1 MRAGNLDSRIVH
13 GASRAIRDSSMTL
26 RTRLTISLNGLLL
39 VTVALV
45 SGLTLFTTVHSLR
58 EDARHN
64 ALSTASLLARAATV
78 SIGAPG
84 EIENLIG
91 DQMVVQA
98 RLAAHLVK
106 IAEGKAGLSP
116 QEINAVL
123 DDVTRNTVLDEF
135 WITDPQ
141 GKAYLRSTEARMA
154 EDFQFLPDPEL
165 QPQSHEFY
173 KLLADKTGA
182 AVVVQEARRRE
193 MDDRPYK
200 FVGVSG
206 LDKPRIVQV
215 GYNADFITRLCSKFA
230 VQQLVENVVDA
241 GNLEAVFVVD
251 AEKALDSPK
260 SDELVKD
267 YYYNKLDV
275 MASETMRTLRP
286 AVQFRGNA
294 VEACVPLPGFGGRT
308 GALICRLSTRELDRA
323 VSSSLRDIIVL
334 SIAGLI
340 AGGLVSGVLA
350 KRISGPIQKLA
361 EATSVVG
368 TGGFHHRVKVDSR
381 DEVGM
386 LAASFNKMTDSLET
400 YTEELARTMSEK
412 KAMARELDI
421 ASEIQ
426 RSLLP
431 ESCPRI
437 DNFDI
442 AAVSIPAREV
452 GGDFYDFI
460 PLPEGKWGVV
470 IADVSGKGVPAA
482 LLMALS
488 RSLIRAY
495 SQDRPSVL
503 SALEL
508 ANSFM
513 LKDMRSGMFV
523 TCFYAV
529 LDPAQRTLTYVNAGH
544 NPPVVTSAGKHV
556 RMLSASG
563 TPLGIIE
570 ETGLREELC
579 QLAPGD
585 IVMMYTDGITEAMD
599 SVGEQFGVQRL
610 QEIARNATGLSAADI
625 QERVLTAVR
634 TFTVNQPQFDDM
646 TSVVVRAT

>member
-1 MRAGNLDSRIVH
+1 
-13 GASRAIRDSSMTL
+13 MTL

-39 VTVALV
+39 VTVVLV

-58 EDARHN
+58 EDARRN
-64 ALSTASLLARAATV
+64 ALSTSSLLASAATL

-84 EIENLIG
+84 EIERLIG

-116 QEINAVL
+116 GEINAIL
-123 DDVTRNTVLDEF
+123 DDVTQHTVLDEF
-135 WITDPQ
+135 WITDSQ
-141 GKAYLRSTEARMA
+141 GKTYLHSTKAKMS
-154 EDFQFLPDPEL
+154 EDFQFLPDREL
-165 QPQSHEFY
+165 QPQAHEFY
-173 KLLADKTGA
+173 KLLDDKTGT
-182 AVVVQEARRRE
+182 AVVVQDARRRE
-193 MDDRPYK
+193 VDDRSYK

-215 GYNADFITRLCSKFA
+215 GYNAEFIAQLCSKFA
-230 VQQLVENVVDA
+230 VQRLVQNVVDA
-241 GNLEAVFVVD
+241 GNLKAVFVVD
-251 AEKALDSPK
+251 AEKTLESPN
-260 SDELVKD
+260 SDDLVKD

-275 MASETMRTLRP
+275 MAAETMQTLRP
-286 AVQFRGNA
+286 VVRFRGKV

-308 GALICRLSTRELDRA
+308 GALICRLSTQELDRA
-323 VSSSLRDIIVL
+323 ISSSLRDIIVL

-350 KRISGPIQKLA
+350 KRISHPIQRLV

-368 TGGFHHRVKVDSR
+368 TGGFHHRVQVDSR

-400 YTEELARTMSEK
+400 YTAELAQTMSEK
-412 KAMARELDI
+412 KALARELDI

-431 ESCPRI
+431 ESCPQI

-503 SALEL
+503 AALEL

-529 LDPAQRTLTYVNAGH
+529 IDPAQRTLSYVNAGH
-544 NPPVVTSAGKHV
+544 NPPVVTSAGQHV
-556 RMLSASG
+556 RVLPASG

-579 QLAPGD
+579 QLKPDD
-585 IVMMYTDGITEAMD
+585 IVLMYTDGITEAMD

-610 QEIARNATGLSAADI
+610 QEIGRNATGLSATDI
-625 QERVLTAVR
+625 QERVLTAVS

-646 TSVVVRAT
+646 TSVVLRTL

>member
-460 PLPEGKWGVV
+460 PLPE
-470 IADVSGKGVPAA
+470 
-482 LLMALS
+482 
-488 RSLIRAY
+488 
-495 SQDRPSVL
+495 QDRPSVL